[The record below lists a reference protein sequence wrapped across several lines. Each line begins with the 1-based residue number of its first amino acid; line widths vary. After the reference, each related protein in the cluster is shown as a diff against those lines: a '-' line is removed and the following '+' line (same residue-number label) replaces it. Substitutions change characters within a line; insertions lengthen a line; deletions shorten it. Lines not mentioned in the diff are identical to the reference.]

1 MGILHTH
8 SMRTGSGLTNPTGVR
23 HVNRRFC
30 MGKPPPW
37 PPGRCMNRA
46 STGRRG
52 RGGPPRPRRT
62 PQIATDP
69 PHTPY
74 RPVRPGERV
83 GGGDEGS
90 HGPCVARADLTGQP
104 AAEGALAGRGRPS
117 SPRRGRQCAPR
128 GGRTRTPHGVRSRT
142 AVAPDTT
149 RVPGPSARPRRAKK
163 KSSPPP
169 PPRRADPPPRRP
181 LRGTL
186 GRPAAGPPASPRAP
200 GEDDFLSARRV

>member
-1 MGILHTH
+1 MVHPETKQNLIRL
-8 SMRTGSGLTNPTGVR
+8 
-23 HVNRRFC
+23 
-30 MGKPPPW
+30 
-37 PPGRCMNRA
+37 
-46 STGRRG
+46 GRRG

-69 PHTPY
+69 PHAPY

-104 AAEGALAGRGRPS
+104 AAEGAPAGRGRPS

-128 GGRTRTPHGVRSRT
+128 GGRTRTPHGVRLRT
-142 AVAPDTT
+142 AVARDMP

-169 PPRRADPPPRRP
+169 PHGGLTGRHGGLFEGASADPQPAPLRHRERPERTIFCPPGGSERRTRCGARGCIRRA
-181 LRGTL
+181 
-186 GRPAAGPPASPRAP
+186 
-200 GEDDFLSARRV
+200 RV